1 MTELVNITKV
11 NVGIG
16 QLPIDVCHRIALK
29 LSRIK
34 STDTG
39 TEFNLWDRTIG
50 DPDFDALKSA
60 FLNTANDLVQADSNT
75 VSQVQIA
82 RAWPISYRDYEHHA
96 PHHHGGTFVVGVAYI
111 DVSEDSGDLLIQDPL
126 SAHFWINHNDK
137 RTYGSCRASVPI
149 TPVTGMIVVM
159 PGYLVHSTEPK
170 PLGKKRLII
179 ATNFNC

>member
-1 MTELVNITKV
+1 MTEFVNITKV
-11 NVGIG
+11 NVAIG
-16 QLPIDVCHRIALK
+16 QLPIDICQRISTK
-29 LSRIK
+29 LGRIK

-39 TEFNLWDRTIG
+39 TEFNLWERTVG
-50 DPDFDALKSA
+50 DPDFDTLKSA
-60 FLNTANDLVQADSNT
+60 FVSTANDLVQADSNT
-75 VSQVQIA
+75 VDQVQIA
-82 RAWPISYRDYEHHA
+82 RAWPIAYRDNEHHA

-111 DVSEDSGDLLIQDPL
+111 DVSEDSGDLLVQDPL

-170 PLGKKRLII
+170 PPGKKRLII
-179 ATNFNC
+179 ATNFDC